1 MCDMYSLTYKI
12 KTTHMNS
19 SLFTLNSKD
28 WIKGLVIAVLTAV
41 ITVVYSTIQ
50 AGTLMLD
57 WKAISIAGI
66 SAALA
71 YITKNLLTN
80 SQDQLLTKEPTKEA

>member
-1 MCDMYSLTYKI
+1 
-12 KTTHMNS
+12 MNS

-28 WIKGLVIAVLTAV
+28 WIKGLVIAILTAI
-41 ITVVYSTIQ
+41 ITVVYNTIQ
-50 AGTLMLD
+50 TGALVLD
-57 WKAISIAGI
+57 WKAISIAAI

-80 SQDQLLTKEPTKEA
+80 SDDQLLTKEPVKKEIVKEEV

>member
-1 MCDMYSLTYKI
+1 
-12 KTTHMNS
+12 MNS

-28 WIKGLVIAVLTAV
+28 WIKGLVVAVLTAV

-50 AGTLMLD
+50 TGTLVLD
-57 WKAISIAGI
+57 WKSISIAAI

-80 SQDQLLTKEPTKEA
+80 SSDQFLTKEVNKK

>member
-1 MCDMYSLTYKI
+1 
-12 KTTHMNS
+12 MNS

>member
-1 MCDMYSLTYKI
+1 
-12 KTTHMNS
+12 MNS

-28 WIKGLVIAVLTAV
+28 WIKGLVVAVLTAV

-50 AGTLMLD
+50 TGTLVLD

-80 SQDQLLTKEPTKEA
+80 SSDQFLTKEVNKK

>member
-1 MCDMYSLTYKI
+1 
-12 KTTHMNS
+12 MNS

-28 WIKGLVIAVLTAV
+28 WIKGLVVAVLTAV

-50 AGTLMLD
+50 TGTLVLD

-80 SQDQLLTKEPTKEA
+80 SSDQFLTKEVTKG

>member
-1 MCDMYSLTYKI
+1 
-12 KTTHMNS
+12 MNS

-28 WIKGLVIAVLTAV
+28 WIKGLVVAILTAV

-50 AGTLMLD
+50 TGTLVLD

-80 SQDQLLTKEPTKEA
+80 SNDEILTKEPKK

>member
-1 MCDMYSLTYKI
+1 
-12 KTTHMNS
+12 MNS

-28 WIKGLVIAVLTAV
+28 WGKGLVIAILTAI
-41 ITVVYSTIQ
+41 ITVVYDTIQ
-50 AGTLMLD
+50 TGALVLD

-80 SQDQLLTKEPTKEA
+80 SNDQLLTKEPVKEEIVKEEA

>member
-1 MCDMYSLTYKI
+1 
-12 KTTHMNS
+12 MNS

-28 WIKGLVIAVLTAV
+28 WIKGLVVAVLTAV

-50 AGTLMLD
+50 TGTLVLD
-57 WKAISIAGI
+57 WKSISIAGI

-80 SQDQLLTKEPTKEA
+80 SSDQFLTKEVTKG

>member
-1 MCDMYSLTYKI
+1 
-12 KTTHMNS
+12 MNS

-28 WIKGLVIAVLTAV
+28 WIKGLVVAVLTAV

-50 AGTLMLD
+50 TGTLVLD

-80 SQDQLLTKEPTKEA
+80 SSDQFLAKEVTKG

>member
-1 MCDMYSLTYKI
+1 
-12 KTTHMNS
+12 MNS

-28 WIKGLVIAVLTAV
+28 WIKGLVVAVLTAV

-50 AGTLMLD
+50 TGTLVLD

-80 SQDQLLTKEPTKEA
+80 SNDQFLTKEVTKG

>member
-1 MCDMYSLTYKI
+1 
-12 KTTHMNS
+12 MNS

-28 WIKGLVIAVLTAV
+28 WVKGLVVAVLTAI
-41 ITVVYSTIQ
+41 ITVVYNTIQ
-50 AGTLMLD
+50 TGALLLD
-57 WKAISIAGI
+57 WKAISIAAI

-80 SQDQLLTKEPTKEA
+80 SEDQILTKEPVKEAA

>member
-1 MCDMYSLTYKI
+1 
-12 KTTHMNS
+12 MNS

-28 WIKGLVIAVLTAV
+28 WIKGLVVAVITAV
-41 ITVVYSTIQ
+41 ITVVYNTIQ
-50 AGTLMLD
+50 TGVLVFD
-57 WKAISIAGI
+57 WKAISIAAA

-80 SQDQLLTKEPTKEA
+80 SKDQLLTKEPVSPVKA

>member
-1 MCDMYSLTYKI
+1 
-12 KTTHMNS
+12 MNS

-28 WIKGLVIAVLTAV
+28 WIKGLVVAILTAV

-50 AGTLMLD
+50 TGTLVLD

-80 SQDQLLTKEPTKEA
+80 SNDEILTKEPTK

>member
-1 MCDMYSLTYKI
+1 
-12 KTTHMNS
+12 MNS

-28 WIKGLVIAVLTAV
+28 WIKGLVVAVLTAV

-50 AGTLMLD
+50 TGTLVLD
-57 WKAISIAGI
+57 WKPISIAAI

-80 SQDQLLTKEPTKEA
+80 SSDQFLTKEVNKK

>member
-1 MCDMYSLTYKI
+1 
-12 KTTHMNS
+12 MNS

-28 WIKGLVIAVLTAV
+28 WIKGLVIAILTAI
-41 ITVVYSTIQ
+41 ITVVYNTIQ
-50 AGTLMLD
+50 TGALVLD
-57 WKAISIAGI
+57 WKAISIAAI

-80 SQDQLLTKEPTKEA
+80 SDDQLLTKEPVKKEIAKEEV

>member
-1 MCDMYSLTYKI
+1 
-12 KTTHMNS
+12 MNS
-19 SLFTLNSKD
+19 SLLTLNSRD
-28 WIKGLVIAVLTAV
+28 WIKGLVVAVITAI
-41 ITVVYSTIQ
+41 ITVVYNTIQ
-50 AGTLMLD
+50 AGALVLD

>member
-1 MCDMYSLTYKI
+1 
-12 KTTHMNS
+12 MNS

-28 WIKGLVIAVLTAV
+28 WIKGLVVAVLTAV

-50 AGTLMLD
+50 TGTLVLD

-80 SQDQLLTKEPTKEA
+80 SSDEFLTKEVTKG

>member
-1 MCDMYSLTYKI
+1 
-12 KTTHMNS
+12 MNS

-28 WIKGLVIAVLTAV
+28 WIKGLVVAVLTAV

-50 AGTLMLD
+50 TGTLVLD

-80 SQDQLLTKEPTKEA
+80 SNDEILTKEPTK

>member
-1 MCDMYSLTYKI
+1 
-12 KTTHMNS
+12 MNS

-28 WIKGLVIAVLTAV
+28 WTKGLVIAILTAI
-41 ITVVYSTIQ
+41 ITVVYNTIQ
-50 AGTLMLD
+50 TGALVLD
-57 WKAISIAGI
+57 WKAISIAAI

-80 SQDQLLTKEPTKEA
+80 SDDQLLTKEPVKKEIVKEEV

>member
-1 MCDMYSLTYKI
+1 
-12 KTTHMNS
+12 MNS

-28 WIKGLVIAVLTAV
+28 WIKGLVVAVLTAV

-50 AGTLMLD
+50 TGALVLD

-80 SQDQLLTKEPTKEA
+80 SNDEILTKEPTK

>member
-1 MCDMYSLTYKI
+1 
-12 KTTHMNS
+12 MNS

-28 WIKGLVIAVLTAV
+28 WIKGLVVAVLTAV

-50 AGTLMLD
+50 TGTLVLD
-57 WKAISIAGI
+57 WKSISIAGI

-80 SQDQLLTKEPTKEA
+80 SSDQFLTKEVNKK

>member
-1 MCDMYSLTYKI
+1 
-12 KTTHMNS
+12 MNS

-28 WIKGLVIAVLTAV
+28 WAKGLVIAILTAI
-41 ITVVYSTIQ
+41 ITVVYNTIQ
-50 AGTLMLD
+50 TGALVLD

-80 SQDQLLTKEPTKEA
+80 SNDQLLTKEPVKEEIVKDQA

>member
-1 MCDMYSLTYKI
+1 
-12 KTTHMNS
+12 MNS

-28 WIKGLVIAVLTAV
+28 WIKGLVVAILTAV

-50 AGTLMLD
+50 TGTLVLD

-80 SQDQLLTKEPTKEA
+80 SSDQFLTKEVTKG

>member
-1 MCDMYSLTYKI
+1 
-12 KTTHMNS
+12 MNS
-19 SLFTLNSKD
+19 SLFTLNSRD
-28 WIKGLVIAVLTAV
+28 WIKGLVIAVLTAI
-41 ITVVYSTIQ
+41 ITVVYNTIQ
-50 AGTLMLD
+50 TGALVLD

-80 SQDQLLTKEPTKEA
+80 SNDQLLTKEPVKEEA

>member
-1 MCDMYSLTYKI
+1 
-12 KTTHMNS
+12 MNS

-28 WIKGLVIAVLTAV
+28 WIKGLVVAVLTAV

-50 AGTLMLD
+50 TGTLVLD
-57 WKAISIAGI
+57 WKAISIAAI

-80 SQDQLLTKEPTKEA
+80 SNDEILTKEPTK

>member
-1 MCDMYSLTYKI
+1 
-12 KTTHMNS
+12 MNS

-28 WIKGLVIAVLTAV
+28 WIKGLVIAVLTAI
-41 ITVVYSTIQ
+41 ITVVYNTIQ
-50 AGTLMLD
+50 TGALVLD

-80 SQDQLLTKEPTKEA
+80 SNDQLLTKEPVKEEIVKEGV